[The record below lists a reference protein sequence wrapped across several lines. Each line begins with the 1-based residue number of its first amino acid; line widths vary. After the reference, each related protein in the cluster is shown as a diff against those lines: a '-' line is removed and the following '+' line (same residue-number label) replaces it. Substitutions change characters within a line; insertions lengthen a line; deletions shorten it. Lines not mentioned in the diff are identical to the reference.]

1 MSKRLNLN
9 LRGKLTRPV
18 HRQFAAIFEGQ
29 RRFLSKVGRGLRLS
43 LASFPFIVH
52 SYARLILLSR
62 IDGDAPRSKDFG
74 AGVFGWFE
82 SRLISTSEAAP

>member
-1 MSKRLNLN
+1 MIKRLNLN
-9 LRGKLTRPV
+9 LRGKLTRPLP
-18 HRQFAAIFEGQ
+18 RSWRPYLKATGGFCQKWAG
-29 RRFLSKVGRGLRLS
+29 GLRPS